1 MPTIIHSLRRLLGLR
16 STTPPQAPTPSPEAQ
31 AHKQFD
37 ALNKVAPIQGS
48 GSGTA
53 QTSSSS
59 NDPSAFICRVP
70 VLNRK
75 EHVAGY
81 TFNLQENLQSR
92 LQGKQDLLHK
102 VYDDALLR
110 SLTSLGIHS
119 LLGHRLAFIGLHPV
133 SLDNPLLY
141 KLPTK
146 NTVLLLKPGR
156 QPLALGVL
164 QPQLEA
170 LRQAGYVYGWELS
183 AAALAQHPDLLPLA
197 SLGDYVQFHTA
208 GLDGLEI
215 KSLSKKLSA
224 NRLPSQ
230 TRLRLIAN
238 ELSTFDEFH
247 LCFQSHFDFFQGS
260 FVTSRENWHPPKSE
274 INRMLA
280 LKLLNMLRSDE
291 ELKVI
296 AEQITNDPV
305 MTFKLLRYL
314 NSPVMGL
321 AQPVVTIDK
330 ALLVLGRERCYRW
343 LSLLLFDIKEAGF
356 RERMLTEQALTRAFF
371 LESLA
376 GQGKLP
382 AKGEE
387 LFILGLF
394 SMLDLLIGHP
404 LPQILEETRLPSNIH
419 NALLGQ
425 SGLYHHAL
433 ELAKACEN
441 ANSEATATLAQAC
454 GLDAQLVLQASIDAL
469 GKANSITGLSEPAA

>member
-1 MPTIIHSLRRLLGLR
+1 MPAIIHSLRRLLGLR

-31 AHKQFD
+31 AREQFD

-376 GQGKLP
+376 GLGKVP
-382 AKGEE
+382 KDKDA

-394 SMLDLLIGHP
+394 SMLDLLMGMP
-404 LPQILEETRLPSNIH
+404 MAELLEQTQLPEALH
-419 NALLGQ
+419 HALLGQ
-425 SGLYHHAL
+425 PSEFLAPL
-433 ELAKACEN
+433 ELAKAEDKQH
-441 ANSEATATLAQAC
+441 AEKIPQLAAAC
-454 GLDAQLVLQASIDAL
+454 GVNALQILERTIEAL
-469 GKANSITGLSEPAA
+469 SKAHTTMSLHDG